1 MYDFANSGYTTVVL
15 TALFNTYFVAVVAKD
30 IDADNTGTAT
40 LLWTLTLAVANG
52 LVLVCAPVLGAIAD
66 YSAAKKKFL
75 IVSTLGCVLFTASLY
90 FVGPGDVVLGMCLI
104 MLATVMFSAGENF
117 IAAFLPDLVEPE
129 HMGRLSGQGWT
140 VGYIGGLITLG
151 ICFGYV
157 LWAQG
162 QEQSASDYIPVTNLI
177 VAFIFLL
184 AALPTLLWLKDKA
197 SVNEKLSIKGY
208 INIGFSRLRETL
220 QHSHHYRDM
229 MRFLV
234 VLTIYS
240 AGIVTIIVLAGV
252 YAQEVMG
259 FKTNETLLLILV
271 VNITAAAGAFAFS
284 QFQDRIGS
292 KNAVALSLIIWII
305 AIALAYFSVEVWTFW
320 LAANL
325 IGVAMGA
332 SQSAGRALV
341 GQFAPPARSGEF
353 FGLWGLSL
361 KLAAIVG
368 PLTYGGINYV
378 FDGDHR
384 TAILS
389 TLAFFIVG
397 LLALLGVN
405 EQRGRQASKIDHWN

>member
-1 MYDFANSGYTTVVL
+1 MYDFANSGYTTVIL
-15 TALFNTYFVAVVAKD
+15 TALFNTYFIAVVAKD
-30 IDADNTGTAT
+30 IDADNSGTAT
-40 LLWTLTLAVANG
+40 LLWTITMAVANG
-52 LVLVCAPVLGAIAD
+52 LVLICAPILGAIAD

-75 IVSTLGCVLFTASLY
+75 IVSTFGCVVFTASLY
-90 FVGPGDVVLGMCLI
+90 FVGPGDVVLGMCLV

-117 IAAFLPDLVEPE
+117 IAAFLPELVEPE

-162 QEQSASDYIPVTNLI
+162 QQHAASDYIPVTNLI
-177 VAFIFLL
+177 VAVIFLL
-184 AALPTLLWLKDKA
+184 AALPTILWLKERA
-197 SVNEKLSIKGY
+197 TVNKKLPISGY
-208 INIGFSRLRETL
+208 IKIGFSRLRETL
-220 QHSHHYRDM
+220 QHSHHYQDM
-229 MRFLV
+229 MRFLL
-234 VLTIYS
+234 VLTVYS
-240 AGIVTIIVLAGV
+240 AGIVTVIVLAGV

-292 KNAVALSLIIWII
+292 KNAVAISLVIWIL
-305 AIALAYFSVEVWTFW
+305 AITTAYFSVEVWTFW

-353 FGLWGLSL
+353 FGLWGLAL
-361 KLAAIVG
+361 KLAAIIG
-368 PLTYGGINYV
+368 PLTYGGVNYL

-389 TLAFFIVG
+389 TLVFFTLG
-397 LLALLGVN
+397 LLALFSVN
-405 EQRGRQASKIDHWN
+405 EQRGRQASKIDHWT